1 MAIETLWVE
10 KYRPKTVTDYV
21 WRDHAQHDQVMQ
33 WVSSKSIPH
42 LLLSGAPGTGK
53 TTLAK
58 VLLNELGVEDLDI
71 LQINASRDNG
81 VEFIRNKIET
91 FVSTM
96 PFGDFKV
103 VLLDEA
109 DYLSHNAQA
118 VLRGLMESNSETARF
133 VMTCNYPNKI
143 IPAIHSRCQGFHIEK
158 LDITEFTARAAT
170 ILVTEGVDFEL
181 DTLDSYVKA
190 SYPDLRKCIN
200 SLQMSSVNKQLQAVT
215 ADSSG
220 VEDYRLQAVEL
231 FKTGR
236 IRDARKL
243 LCSQVRADEVEDVF
257 RWLYDNVQLFSQKV
271 EGQDKAI
278 VIIRNGLV
286 NHSMV
291 ADAEINL
298 SATLIELAGINE

>member
-10 KYRPKTVTDYV
+10 KYRPKTITDYV

-58 VLLNELGVEDLDI
+58 VLLNELEVEPMDI

-81 VEFIRNKIET
+81 VEFIRSKIET

-118 VLRGLMESNSETARF
+118 VLRGLMESNAETARF

-143 IPAIHSRCQGFHIEK
+143 IPALHSRCQGFHIEK

-170 ILVTEGVDFEL
+170 ILVTEAVEFDL

-220 VEDYRLQAVEL
+220 VDDYRLQAVEL
-231 FKTGR
+231 FKAGR

-271 EGQDKAI
+271 EGQDRAI

>member
-1 MAIETLWVE
+1 
-10 KYRPKTVTDYV
+10 
-21 WRDHAQHDQVMQ
+21 
-33 WVSSKSIPH
+33 

-58 VLLNELGVEDLDI
+58 VLLNELEVEPMDI

-81 VEFIRNKIET
+81 VEFIRSKIET

-143 IPAIHSRCQGFHIEK
+143 IPALHSRCQGFHIEK
-158 LDITEFTARAAT
+158 LDVTEFTARAAT
-170 ILVTEGVDFEL
+170 ILVTEAVEFDL

-215 ADSSG
+215 ADSAG
-220 VEDYRLQAVEL
+220 VDDYRLQAVEL
-231 FKTGR
+231 FKAGR

-271 EGQDKAI
+271 EGQDRAI